1 MTFEELRDSLVAGG
15 VPADLASQVAAGQ
28 IAKIQAELAV
38 AQEAARKTAEEA
50 AGIQDWCGLK
60 VTKLGS
66 NGRPTG
72 YTQATENGIAAEPA
86 KLGTDQDG
94 AGTFFPGY
102 LWIARKKETL
112 QNIPQSVCNTI
123 HNLLQT
129 PEGIEVLKKATAFA
143 SNQGL
148 ADYATKRREL
158 IDAGTVADW
167 NRGKK
172 KTTAKK

>member
-1 MTFEELRDSLVAGG
+1 MTFEELRDSFVADGCT
-15 VPADLASQVAAGQ
+15 PEMATQLAAKQ
-28 IAKIQAELAV
+28 IGRIQAELAA
-38 AQEAARKTAEEA
+38 AQEQARKAAEEA

-72 YTQATENGIAAEPA
+72 YTVATENGIAAEPA

-112 QNIPQSVCNTI
+112 QNIPQSVCNTL

-129 PEGIEVLKKATAFA
+129 PEGVEVLKMATAFA

-148 ADYATKRREL
+148 IDYATKRREL
-158 IDAGTVADW
+158 IEAGTVADW